1 MKTRLLRT
9 NSENNDFINLVKM
22 LDAYLK
28 VTDGNEHEF
37 YNQFNKID
45 ALKFVVVIY
54 VDEKAVGCG
63 AIKQF
68 DDDTMEVK
76 RMFVL
81 EEYRNQGLAKKIIQE
96 LEIWAKDLNKKKCVL
111 ETGKRQK
118 EAVNLYFKCGYEVI
132 DNYGQYKNMENSIC
146 FQKTL

>member
-45 ALKFVVVIY
+45 VLKFVVVIY